1 MKEFHEIELKVRD
14 YELDQY
20 GVVNNAIY
28 SSYCQHGHRE
38 LLDRIG
44 INVDA
49 IIQTGD
55 ALALTELSLKFLS
68 PLRSGD
74 RFVVNVT
81 LYDFSATR
89 FFFGHLIYKIPSL
102 EQVLEARATIAWLDK
117 NYRPVRIPTEARS
130 KLLQFIHNEDAN

>member
-1 MKEFHEIELKVRD
+1 MSWSSINPATVTFPRPYSNCPANSWMPRVRMKEFHEIELKVRD

-49 IIQTGD
+49 IVQTGD

-74 RFVVNVT
+74 RFVVNVR

-89 FFFGHLIYKIPSL
+89 FFFGHLI
-102 EQVLEARATIAWLDK
+102 
-117 NYRPVRIPTEARS
+117 
-130 KLLQFIHNEDAN
+130 